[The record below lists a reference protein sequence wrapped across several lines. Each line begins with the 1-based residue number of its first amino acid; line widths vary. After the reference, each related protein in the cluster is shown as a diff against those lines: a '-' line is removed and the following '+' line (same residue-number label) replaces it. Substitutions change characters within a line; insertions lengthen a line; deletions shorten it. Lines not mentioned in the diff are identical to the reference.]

1 MHYALVLLAL
11 GALLAL
17 HELGHLV
24 AARLLG
30 VRVPRF
36 VFGFGPPMASFRLG
50 GTQFV
55 VGAVPLGATVHIQGM
70 NPHRA
75 DADEAVSFRAMGP
88 LRRALIILAGP
99 LANYLFALGVL
110 FALYTSGT
118 HVVVPLTVGT
128 VRPGSEAARAQLLPG
143 DRIDTVDGQP
153 LRTWTEFVEKVA
165 VGVGRTLELRV
176 NRHGESR
183 TVSVRP
189 RADERGEGRIGVSQQ
204 YVYRSHAPG
213 EALGHAFVHT
223 MNLASEGVA
232 MFARLVR
239 GGQPHGGP
247 TGPGA
252 LVRQESSDAASSG
265 VDSVLRAL
273 VAASMA
279 LALLTLLPVPGL
291 DGGRVLLLM
300 IEVASGRKLPP
311 RVETVAQTVGFLA
324 ISAVIVA
331 VAAAEIRGAVPER
344 FRWGTQSATATA
356 PVTGTPSTP
365 GTGAPAVTGSTT
377 SPPGTGGIAAPV
389 VAGPG
394 GPMVPGVAGT
404 GTPAVAGA
412 GAPIPSGVTGASG
425 AVAPAVTGA
434 SGAVAPAVAGAGA
447 PVPPAVTGANGA
459 VAPAVAG
466 AGAPIP
472 SGVTGASGA
481 VAPAVAGTGAPI
493 PPAMTGVSGA
503 VAPAATGE
511 SGTALTGVVAPAATG
526 AAGPSGPGGL
536 MPAAGGTTP
545 SSDAGTTGSV
555 SPAITA
561 PGGPSAPA
569 TIETNPPS
577 TTKGG
582 PGAPGTTAPQGQNA
596 PGAATPGG
604 SSAPAMSGKNVPPA
618 ASTAVGT
625 TAPAPAPESPP
636 RTGAPTSPGPAGPT
650 PPATPSPSAPLPTGP
665 AGASAPTSP

>member
-75 DADEAVSFRAMGP
+75 DAAEAVSFRAMGP

-99 LANYLFALGVL
+99 LANYVFALGVL

-143 DRIDTVDGQP
+143 DRIDTVDGQQ

-176 NRHGESR
+176 DRHGESR

-213 EALGHAFVHT
+213 EALRHAFVHT
-223 MNLASEGVA
+223 RNLASEGVT
-232 MFARLVR
+232 MFVRLVR

-291 DGGRVLLLM
+291 DGGRVLLLL

-324 ISAVIVA
+324 ISAVIVG
-331 VAAAEIRGAVPER
+331 VAAAEIRGALPER
-344 FRWGTQSATATA
+344 FKWGTQAATT
-356 PVTGTPSTP
+356 TTP
-365 GTGAPAVTGSTT
+365 GTPPAPGAGTPTAAGSTPTPTAPGGTVTPGVAGTPGTSAPAVTGA
-377 SPPGTGGIAAPV
+377 PGTS
-389 VAGPG
+389 
-394 GPMVPGVAGT
+394 VPGVAGAVAPGAPGTTTPGVAGTTAPGASGADGTTAPVGTGAPGTTVPAVVGPGGAVAPGSAGTTGT
-404 GTPAVAGA
+404 GTPGVAGA
-412 GAPIPSGVTGASG
+412 SEPVPSAVTGAGG
-425 AVAPAVTGA
+425 AVAPAV
-434 SGAVAPAVAGAGA
+434 SGTSGSVAP
-447 PVPPAVTGANGA
+447 
-459 VAPAVAG
+459 
-466 AGAPIP
+466 
-472 SGVTGASGA
+472 S
-481 VAPAVAGTGAPI
+481 
-493 PPAMTGVSGA
+493 
-503 VAPAATGE
+503 
-511 SGTALTGVVAPAATG
+511 ATG
-526 AAGPSGPGGL
+526 AVGPMPATTAPSATGTAGP
-536 MPAAGGTTP
+536 A
-545 SSDAGTTGSV
+545 
-555 SPAITA
+555 SPTVTA

-569 TIETNPPS
+569 TSGPGVPGTAVPA
-577 TTKGG
+577 G
-582 PGAPGTTAPQGQNA
+582 PGAAA
-596 PGAATPGG
+596 PGASSTGGKDVPSTATPNGA
-604 SSAPAMSGKNVPPA
+604 SEPTTVPA
-618 ASTAVGT
+618 ASTAADT
-625 TAPAPAPESPP
+625 KAPAPAPGPP
-636 RTGAPTSPGPAGPT
+636 SGAGGPSAPTPPGAGGPT
-650 PPATPSPSAPLPTGP
+650 PPTSPSPSAPPSTSTG
-665 AGASAPTSP
+665 GASAPTSA

>member
-183 TVSVRP
+183 MVSVRP

-223 MNLASEGVA
+223 MNIASEGVA

-344 FRWGTQSATATA
+344 FRWGSQSATATT

-365 GTGAPAVTGSTT
+365 GTAAPAVTGSTT
-377 SPPGTGGIAAPV
+377 SPAGTGGIAAPV

-394 GPMVPGVAGT
+394 GPVVPGVAGPGAPAVT
-404 GTPAVAGA
+404 GT
-412 GAPIPSGVTGASG
+412 GAPVPSGVTGASG
-425 AVAPAVTGA
+425 AVAPAVTGV
-434 SGAVAPAVAGAGA
+434 G
-447 PVPPAVTGANGA
+447 GA

-472 SGVTGASGA
+472 PAMSGVSGAVAPAAIGESGAAITGASGA
-481 VAPAVAGTGAPI
+481 VAPAV
-493 PPAMTGVSGA
+493 
-503 VAPAATGE
+503 
-511 SGTALTGVVAPAATG
+511 TG
-526 AAGPSGPGGL
+526 AAGASGPSGP
-536 MPAAGGTTP
+536 MPAAAGTPP

-555 SPAITA
+555 SPALTA

-569 TIETNPPS
+569 TTETNPS
-577 TTKGG
+577 TATGG
-582 PGAPGTTAPQGQNA
+582 PGAPGTTVPQGQNA
-596 PGAATPGG
+596 PGAAAPGG
-604 SSAPAMSGKNVPPA
+604 SSTPTTSGKNVPPA
-618 ASTAVGT
+618 ASTAV
-625 TAPAPAPESPP
+625 PESP
-636 RTGAPTSPGPAGPT
+636 RTGAPSAPKPPGPAGPT
-650 PPATPSPSAPLPTGP
+650 PPATPSPSAPLPTSP
-665 AGASAPTSP
+665 AGTSAPTSP

>member
-36 VFGFGPPMASFRLG
+36 VFGFGPPMASFRVG

-153 LRTWTEFVEKVA
+153 LRTWKEFVEKVA

-176 NRHGESR
+176 GRHGESR

-189 RADERGEGRIGVSQQ
+189 RADERGAGRIGVSQQ

-223 MNLASEGVA
+223 MNLASEGGA
-232 MFARLVR
+232 MFVRLVR

-265 VDSVLRAL
+265 TDSVLRAL

-344 FRWGTQSATATA
+344 FRWGTQAATATT
-356 PVTGTPSTP
+356 PVTGTPSSP
-365 GTGAPAVTGSTT
+365 GTGTPVVAGSTTAPAGLGGIGAPAVTS
-377 SPPGTGGIAAPV
+377 
-389 VAGPG
+389 PG
-394 GPMVPGVAGT
+394 GLVVPGVTGATGPGAPAVTEAGAQTPLVVT
-404 GTPAVAGA
+404 GASGAVPPAVAGA
-412 GAPIPSGVTGASG
+412 GAPIPPAATGASG
-425 AVAPAVTGA
+425 SVAPAV
-434 SGAVAPAVAGAGA
+434 
-447 PVPPAVTGANGA
+447 
-459 VAPAVAG
+459 
-466 AGAPIP
+466 
-472 SGVTGASGA
+472 
-481 VAPAVAGTGAPI
+481 
-493 PPAMTGVSGA
+493 
-503 VAPAATGE
+503 
-511 SGTALTGVVAPAATG
+511 TG
-526 AAGPSGPGGL
+526 AAGPSGPGGP
-536 MPAAGGTTP
+536 MPAVAGTTP
-545 SSDAGTTGSV
+545 PTDAGTTGSAA
-555 SPAITA
+555 PATTP
-561 PGGPSAPA
+561 PGGPGAPA
-569 TIETNPPS
+569 TNETNPPS
-577 TTKGG
+577 PATGR
-582 PGAPGTTAPQGQNA
+582 PGAPGTTA
-596 PGAATPGG
+596 
-604 SSAPAMSGKNVPPA
+604 
-618 ASTAVGT
+618 
-625 TAPAPAPESPP
+625 
-636 RTGAPTSPGPAGPT
+636 
-650 PPATPSPSAPLPTGP
+650 
-665 AGASAPTSP
+665 